1 MAEGHEVVVVDN
13 LSTGNPANLPAAAR
27 LEEIPLESES
37 SLDLVKSFRPEAIF
51 HFAAQIDV
59 RVSTSRPVYDAQ
71 QNIINSLRLLEC
83 GLQHGLS
90 YFAFASSGG
99 AIYGEPVAGPQDEDH
114 PERPLSPYG
123 VAKLSIDNY
132 LAALRHHPG
141 LPSCSMRFSNV
152 YGPRQ
157 NNRGE
162 AGVVSLLIS
171 RALAGLPLKINGSGH
186 QTRDFIHVSD
196 LARAGSLLLARRPQG
211 VLNFGTGIETSI
223 GRLANLLGAQFC
235 PAPEIRYSPAIP
247 GEQVRSVLNFSKAK
261 RVLGWAP
268 TTMIEEGIPATVRW
282 FAQAA
287 KSPAPPP
294 EPARVS

>member
-1 MAEGHEVVVVDN
+1 MDEGHEVVVVDD
-13 LSTGNPANLPAAAR
+13 LSTGTLANLRPATR
-27 LEEIPLESES
+27 FEQIPLESEQA
-37 SLDLVKSFRPEAIF
+37 LGLIKTYRPEAIF

-59 RVSTSRPVYDAQ
+59 RISSLKPVHDAQ

-83 GLQHGLS
+83 GLQHGLT

-99 AIYGEPVAGPQDEDH
+99 AIYGEPIAGPQAEDH

-171 RALAGLPLKINGSGH
+171 RALAGLPLKINGSGQ
-186 QTRDFIHVSD
+186 QTRDFIYVKD
-196 LARAGSLLLARRPQG
+196 LARAGSLLLAQRPEG
-211 VLNFGTGIETSI
+211 VLNFGTGVETSI
-223 GRLANLLGAQFC
+223 ARLAGLLGDQFC

-268 TTMIEEGIPATVRW
+268 TMMIEEGIPATVRW